1 MSMKICL
8 INNLYPP
15 HARGGAEQVVYKTVQ
30 GLLEAGHEVVV
41 ITTVPE
47 GPHVWREGRLTIYRV
62 VPKNLFFYT
71 AAHQHSFLTRAL
83 WHLIDMFHAGVA
95 RTVAEILRQEKPEVV
110 HTHNLMG
117 VSFLVPRIIRE
128 LGIRHLHTVHD
139 VQLVEPSGII
149 LKAKENSWR
158 YRGLPTRAYTAI
170 MRRLMGSPDVV
181 ISPSQFLLD
190 FYEKRGFFPG
200 AKRVVLRNPVT
211 MSLKHATASGRGPD
225 QGGKNTKTLKQNFIN
240 ESHGVNF
247 LYLGQIEEHKGVVF
261 LVNVF
266 RSFGNDQAVLHIVGA
281 GSQFERVKEMA
292 SVVNTIIVHG
302 KVDRDKLPELFAE
315 TDVLIVPSLCYENS
329 PTVIFEAFSFGV
341 PVLASRVEG
350 VAELIREGENGLTF
364 ETGNEASLKE
374 KLTWCV
380 EHREDLQAMSKKTAQ
395 SLHGLSERDY
405 IERLQYLYV

>member
-1 MSMKICL
+1 MKICL

-62 VPKNLFFYT
+62 APKNLFFYT
-71 AAHQHSFLTRAL
+71 NAHQHRFLTRAL
-83 WHLIDMFHAGVA
+83 WHLLDMFHFPLA
-95 RTVAEILRQEKPEVV
+95 RRVAEILRQEKPEVA

-117 VSFLVPRIIRE
+117 VSFLAPRIIRR

-149 LKAKENSWR
+149 LKAKENNWR

-190 FYEKRGFFPG
+190 FYEKRQFF
-200 AKRVVLRNPVT
+200 ANSKRVVLRNPVT
-211 MSLKHATASGRGPD
+211 LVKE
-225 QGGKNTKTLKQNFIN
+225 QGTGNREQGDALQ
-240 ESHGVNF
+240 F
-247 LYLGQIEEHKGVVF
+247 LYLGQIEEHKGLLF

-266 RSFGNDQAVLHIVGA
+266 RSIGNDKAVLHVVCT
-281 GSQFERVKEMA
+281 GSQLERVKQLALGM
-292 SVVNTIIVHG
+292 NTIIVHG
-302 KVDRDKLPELFAE
+302 KMEREKLPELFAQA
-315 TDVLIVPSLCYENS
+315 DVLIVPSLCYENS

-364 ETGNEASLKE
+364 ETGNAASLKE
-374 KLTWCV
+374 KLIWCV
-380 EHREDLQAMSKKTAQ
+380 EQRENLLAMSKKTAQ
-395 SLHGLSERDY
+395 SLDGLSERDY
-405 IERLQYLYV
+405 IERLQGLYQLSI